1 MSHQTQI
8 SDGKSSKD
16 IMIQNPQDIQDNGE
30 HKTLSQE
37 NTGGQEW
44 EYSSNDTLTDAPHA
58 NK

>member
-1 MSHQTQI
+1 
-8 SDGKSSKD
+8 
-16 IMIQNPQDIQDNGE
+16 MIQNPQDTQDNGE

-44 EYSSNDTLTDAPHA
+44 EYLLNDTLTDAPHA